1 MWCPFCARA
10 LRQSLKHGSVDSR
23 RPAIDRL
30 NRPNGELPLYGGH
43 NNSQNG
49 NKSMKER
56 KLFGCAS
63 VTSGS
68 FKSGIRAGH
77 GLDNPAWV
85 FAAVVGTC
93 IWASRPC
100 DGQIEVSA
108 YISNGGSN
116 NVSVIDTETNTVVG
130 SPLTVGS
137 QPAGV
142 AVTPDG
148 KYAYVTNNG
157 SNAISIIDTVTN
169 RVLGSPITLGSQPAG
184 IAITPD
190 GKYAYVTNTNI
201 QGF

>member
-1 MWCPFCARA
+1 M
-10 LRQSLKHGSVDSR
+10 
-23 RPAIDRL
+23 
-30 NRPNGELPLYGGH
+30 E
-43 NNSQNG
+43 

-56 KLFGCAS
+56 KLGCAS
-63 VTSGS
+63 AISGS
-68 FKSGIRAGH
+68 FESGRRACH
-77 GLDNPAWV
+77 GLDTPAWV
-85 FAAVVGTC
+85 FATVVGTC

-108 YISNGGSN
+108 YISNAGSN
-116 NVSVIDTETNTVVG
+116 SVSVIDTETNTVVG

-157 SNAISIIDTVTN
+157 SNAISIIDSVTN

-201 QGF
+201 QGFTGSTVSVIKTATNTVIGSHITVGSGALGIAIT